1 MSLKAAIYDP
11 YLDTLGG
18 GERYC
23 LTVGEILLK
32 HDYQVDLFWSGNQE
46 IISLAEKRFNLK
58 LDGIKCVPD
67 IFGLTHKKID
77 LIEENI
83 SKSLQSRLIPKL
95 NFFQKIKN
103 YFHKFKIL
111 SQYDLVFFLSD
122 GSIPFLFSKK
132 NFLHIQ
138 VPFILNQNILDKI
151 INLIKVKFIHNVICN
166 SQFTSRFLTDF
177 PKNKINVLYPP
188 VDVEKFS
195 TSEKKDN
202 IILSVGRFDN
212 ILNAKKQDV
221 LIEAFKKLC
230 QNNSNFDWKLVL
242 MGGSRDLPKD
252 NHYLQH
258 LQHLA
263 KDFPIEF
270 IVNPDFDELKHV
282 YSQSKI
288 YWHAA
293 GFGVDEFIHPEQ
305 TEHFG
310 MTVVEAMDSG
320 LVPMVVAKGGLS
332 EIVTEPENGFLWQT
346 IDELVAKTQLLLV
359 TPVDLK
365 NLSIKAQEASQ
376 VFSKQVFEAK
386 LLDLI
391 KK

>member
-1 MSLKAAIYDP
+1 
-11 YLDTLGG
+11 
-18 GERYC
+18 
-23 LTVGEILLK
+23 
-32 HDYQVDLFWSGNQE
+32 
-46 IISLAEKRFNLK
+46 
-58 LDGIKCVPD
+58 
-67 IFGLTHKKID
+67 
-77 LIEENI
+77 
-83 SKSLQSRLIPKL
+83 
-95 NFFQKIKN
+95 
-103 YFHKFKIL
+103 
-111 SQYDLVFFLSD
+111 
-122 GSIPFLFSKK
+122 
-132 NFLHIQ
+132 
-138 VPFILNQNILDKI
+138 
-151 INLIKVKFIHNVICN
+151 VKFIHNVICN